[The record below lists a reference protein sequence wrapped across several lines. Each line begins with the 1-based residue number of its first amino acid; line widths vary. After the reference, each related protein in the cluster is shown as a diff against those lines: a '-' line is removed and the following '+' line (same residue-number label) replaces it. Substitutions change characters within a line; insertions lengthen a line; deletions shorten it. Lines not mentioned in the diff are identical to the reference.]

1 MANGLDVI
9 VVDDDPLVV
18 KSIVTAIKR
27 FYTWG
32 EVVTFTDSQKA
43 VNYCMG
49 MERSV
54 AIFILDVF
62 MDNRTGFSF
71 LDSINEKFPMACE
84 DTIIITGEASD
95 DVVNMC
101 IAAEIHNLIEKPIKF
116 YPLQFAVRAIVSKYL
131 KFAKKILDDPS
142 LISDIEIG

>member
-1 MANGLDVI
+1 MTQGLDVI
-9 VVDDDPLVV
+9 IVDDDPAVA
-18 KSIVTAIKR
+18 KSIVSAVKR

-32 EVVTFTDSQKA
+32 EVITFTDSQEA
-43 VNYCMG
+43 MNYCLE

-71 LDSINEKFPMACE
+71 LDSITEKFPMACE
-84 DTIIITGEASD
+84 DSIIITGDASD

-101 IAAEIHNLIEKPIKF
+101 IAAEINYLIEKPFKF
-116 YPLQFAVRAIVSKYL
+116 YSLQFAVRAIVSKYL
-131 KFAKKILDDPS
+131 KFAKRILEDPA
-142 LISDIEIG
+142 LISDIELP